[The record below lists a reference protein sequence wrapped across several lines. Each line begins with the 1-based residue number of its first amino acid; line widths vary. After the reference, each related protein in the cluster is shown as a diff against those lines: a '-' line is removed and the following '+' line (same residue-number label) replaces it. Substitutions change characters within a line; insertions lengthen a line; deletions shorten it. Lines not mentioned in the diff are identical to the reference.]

1 MIFKGSAVA
10 LVTPFNKQNEIDYL
24 TLKNLIEFQIASGT
38 KAIVILGTTGESAT
52 ISNEERTKI
61 IKFCASQIGKRIP
74 LIVGTG
80 SNSTATAILHS
91 KEAQRLGADAILVV
105 TPYYNKTSQE
115 GLILHYKTIAKS
127 TKLPLII
134 YNVPSRTGIN
144 ILPKTILTLSKVKN
158 IVGLKDAGG
167 NISQSMELLQTLPKN
182 FALYSGDDLIT
193 YSLMNLGYHGV
204 ISVTANAY
212 PDMVAC
218 MCDDILHKN
227 HANALRIHNELYQI
241 NKALFLEVNPICIK
255 YYLNL
260 IGRDVGNPRLP
271 LINPR
276 TQTRLK
282 LNSVR
287 NIYEH

>member
-24 TLKNLIEFQIASGT
+24 TFKNLIEFQIASGT
-38 KAIVILGTTGESAT
+38 KAIVILSTTGESAT

-80 SNSTATAILHS
+80 SNSTETAILHS
-91 KEAQRLGADAILVV
+91 KEAQKLGADAILVV

-115 GLILHYKTIAKS
+115 GLILHYKSIAKS

-144 ILPKTILTLSKVKN
+144 ILPETILTLSKVKN

-167 NISQSMELLQTLPKN
+167 NISQSM
-182 FALYSGDDLIT
+182 
-193 YSLMNLGYHGV
+193 V
-204 ISVTANAY
+204 
-212 PDMVAC
+212 
-218 MCDDILHKN
+218 
-227 HANALRIHNELYQI
+227 
-241 NKALFLEVNPICIK
+241 
-255 YYLNL
+255 
-260 IGRDVGNPRLP
+260 
-271 LINPR
+271 
-276 TQTRLK
+276 
-282 LNSVR
+282 
-287 NIYEH
+287 